1 MSLMYENTYTF
12 NPFVGC
18 KHGCIY
24 CYARKI
30 ARRQK
35 HRCIDCYNFV
45 PHEHP
50 ERLRKKFPKGSQ
62 VFVCSMGDIVFAPFG
77 YVKKILNTIER
88 QPEVTFLLQTK
99 ESFVFKYIERM
110 SRIPN
115 NLIIGITLESTT
127 PHPVYA
133 SLHKPLDVLERAVVF
148 ARVKH
153 PRKYVTIEPIMDF
166 EMDVMIKQIQAIN
179 PEFVYIGYDN
189 HRHRL
194 PEPSLEKT
202 LKLINELEKFT
213 EVRKK
218 TIRRAWWEESK
229 EVSE

>member
-30 ARRQK
+30 AKRQK

-50 ERLRKKFPKGSQ
+50 ERLGKKFPKGSQ
-62 VFVCSMGDIVFAPFG
+62 VFVCSMGDITFATEE
-77 YVKKILNTIER
+77 YR
-88 QPEVTFLLQTK
+88 QRIYDVIREQPGVTFLLQTK
-99 ESFVFKYIERM
+99 DPIVFMADLKDGLVPENTI
-110 SRIPN
+110 
-115 NLIIGITLESTT
+115 LGITLETDKREIIEKYSNAIY
-127 PHPVYA
+127 PFDRV
-133 SLHKPLDVLERAVVF
+133 AVMELL
-148 ARVKH
+148 KH
-153 PRKYVTIEPIMDF
+153 RKYVTIEPIMDF
-166 EMDVMIKQIQAIN
+166 DLEMMVDCIRDID

-202 LKLINELEKFT
+202 LKLINELETFT

-229 EVSE
+229 EVIE